1 MPPSERDSLAPD
13 SFPSASETAPSIK
26 ENPPYLPEAVPSFAP
41 HPVSEA
47 TFENAPAP
55 TPALLSPVPPSFP
68 SPFPS
73 VSTALPPLARPVNG
87 VNLDAPY
94 EVRGRIPRWRWAMS
108 LLLIGFYP
116 AFVSLVGELL
126 SRHSK
131 HKGGS
136 ALPSSSANLVIYV
149 LLDLAVFGVFWGLG
163 WLFSRATKDELLLR
177 WRGGFWKP
185 IAAGFGYALGI
196 RLAIVVAFAFLFFL
210 ATIALAVAGHDP
222 KTLTHLIEGAAPKT
236 DALFP
241 KGALANPIYLLLTIT
256 LLSFVAAGGR
266 EELWRTA
273 CLAALR
279 HLLPNNWAER
289 ARWIGAIALSS
300 VIFGLGHIYQGGLG
314 VVITGFI
321 GAGLGVLTWRNRSI
335 WPSMWAHGFFDA
347 TSFLLAAMAAK
358 KVIPMPTWFGW

>member
-13 SFPSASETAPSIK
+13 SFSPASESAPYIV

-41 HPVSEA
+41 RPVSPT
-47 TFENAPAP
+47 TFESAPAP
-55 TPALLSPVPPSFP
+55 TPALLAPVPPPLPSPFQPVPPS
-68 SPFPS
+68 
-73 VSTALPPLARPVNG
+73 LPPFTRPVNG
-87 VNLDAPY
+87 TNVDVPF

-108 LLLIGFYP
+108 LLLIGCYP
-116 AFVSLVGELL
+116 ALMSLAGEFL
-126 SRHSK
+126 SLRSR

-136 ALPSSSANLVIYV
+136 ALPSSSAHLVFYV
-149 LLDLAVFGVFWGLG
+149 GFDLALFAAFWGLG
-163 WLFSRATKDELLLR
+163 WAFSRATKDELLLR

-185 IAAGFGYALGI
+185 IVQGFGYALGI
-196 RLAIVVAFAFLFFL
+196 RLSIIVVFAFLYFL
-210 ATIALAVAGHDP
+210 ATIALVVAGHDP
-222 KTLTHLIEGAAPKT
+222 KTLAHLIQGASPKT

-241 KGALANPIYLLLTIT
+241 KGALANPVYLLLTMT

-279 HLLPNNWAER
+279 HLLPDSWAER

-314 VVITGFI
+314 VVITGCI

-335 WPSMWAHGFFDA
+335 WPSVWAHGFFDA
-347 TSFLLAAMAAK
+347 TSFLLAAMTAS
-358 KVIPMPTWFGW
+358 KVIPTAAWFGR

>member
-13 SFPSASETAPSIK
+13 SFSPASETALYK
-26 ENPPYLPEAVPSFAP
+26 AENPSYLPEATSSFAP
-41 HPVSEA
+41 PSALEA
-47 TFENAPAP
+47 TFESAPAP
-55 TPALLSPVPPSFP
+55 TPASFAPVSPPIP

-73 VSTALPPLARPVNG
+73 VAPALPLLAPPANG
-87 VNLDAPY
+87 VNPDAPF
-94 EVRGRIPRWRWAMS
+94 EVRGRVARWRWAMS
-108 LLLIGFYP
+108 LLLIGLYP
-116 AFVSLVGELL
+116 AFMSLLGEFFSL
-126 SRHSK
+126 RSK

-196 RLAIVVAFAFLFFL
+196 RLAIVVAFAFLFIL
-210 ATIALAVAGHDP
+210 VATALTVAGHDP
-222 KTLTHLIEGAAPKT
+222 KTLSHLIEGAAPKT

-241 KGALANPIYLLLTIT
+241 KGALANPLYLLLTTT

-279 HLLPNNWAER
+279 HLLPDAWAER
-289 ARWIGAIALSS
+289 ARWIGAIVLSS
-300 VIFGLGHIYQGGLG
+300 IIFGLGHIYQGGLG
-314 VVITGFI
+314 VVITGCI

-347 TSFLLAAMAAK
+347 TSFLLAAMAASK
-358 KVIPMPTWFGW
+358 AIPMPAWFGF

>member
-1 MPPSERDSLAPD
+1 MPPSERDFLAPD
-13 SFPSASETAPSIK
+13 SFSSPNESA
-26 ENPPYLPEAVPSFAP
+26 PYVSQGAASVPEATSSFAP
-41 HPVSEA
+41 TPVLPA

-55 TPALLSPVPPSFP
+55 TPASLAPVPPP
-68 SPFPS
+68 LPAPFTS
-73 VSTALPPLARPVNG
+73 VSAPLPSLARSVNG
-87 VNLDAPY
+87 ANVDAPL
-94 EVRGRIPRWRWAMS
+94 EVRGRVPRWRWAMS

-116 AFVSLVGELL
+116 AFVSLVGEFL
-126 SRHSK
+126 SRHAK

-136 ALPSSSANLVIYV
+136 ALPSSSSHLVIYV
-149 LLDLAVFGVFWGLG
+149 TLDLAVFGVFWGLG

-185 IAAGFGYALGI
+185 IVQGFGYALGI
-196 RLAIVVAFAFLFFL
+196 RLAIVVAFAFVFFL
-210 ATIALAVAGHDP
+210 ATIALAVAGRDP
-222 KTLTHLIEGAAPKT
+222 KTLSHLIQGAAPKS

-241 KGALANPIYLLLTIT
+241 KGALANPIYLLLTMT

-279 HLLPNNWAER
+279 HLLPDKWAER

-347 TSFLLAAMAAK
+347 TSFLLAALAASK
-358 KVIPMPTWFGW
+358 NIPVPMWFSS

>member
-1 MPPSERDSLAPD
+1 
-13 SFPSASETAPSIK
+13 
-26 ENPPYLPEAVPSFAP
+26 
-41 HPVSEA
+41 
-47 TFENAPAP
+47 
-55 TPALLSPVPPSFP
+55 
-68 SPFPS
+68 
-73 VSTALPPLARPVNG
+73 
-87 VNLDAPY
+87 
-94 EVRGRIPRWRWAMS
+94 MS

-131 HKGGS
+131 QKGGS
-136 ALPSSSANLVIYV
+136 ALPSSSIHLVIYV
-149 LLDLAVFGVFWGLG
+149 LLDLAVFGVFWLFG

-185 IAAGFGYALGI
+185 IAQGFGYALGI
-196 RLAIVVAFAFLFFL
+196 RLAVVVAFAFLFFL

-222 KTLTHLIEGAAPKT
+222 KTLAHLIEGAAPKT

-279 HLLPNNWAER
+279 HLLPDAWAER
-289 ARWIGAIALSS
+289 ARWIGAIVLSS

-358 KVIPMPTWFGW
+358 KVIPMPAWFGF